1 MSRVIVL
8 FISLLCAMLPV
19 KVSAQVSTDVEQ
31 GRRYG
36 VLIEVD
42 RAAISGVCIMREK
55 DEQILG
61 AIVNEFGVTAFGF
74 SYKPKTGRV
83 RVVNVIPQLDRWYI
97 RHVLRRDIRAMMPCL
112 MAQQPDKEY
121 EYHNDKYKIRY
132 RFTPISATN

>member
-1 MSRVIVL
+1 MSRVITLIVTL
-8 FISLLCAMLPV
+8 LVALSLD
-19 KVSAQVSTDVEQ
+19 VSAQVSTCVEQ
-31 GRRYG
+31 SRRYG

-42 RAAISGVCIMREK
+42 RAAISGVCIMRES

-97 RHVLRRDIRAMMPCL
+97 RHVLRRDIRAMMPNL
-112 MAQQPDKEY
+112 MTQQLDKEY
-121 EYHNDKYKIRY
+121 EYYNDRYKIRY
-132 RFTPISATN
+132 RFMPMPETN

>member
-1 MSRVIVL
+1 
-8 FISLLCAMLPV
+8 
-19 KVSAQVSTDVEQ
+19 
-31 GRRYG
+31 
-36 VLIEVD
+36 
-42 RAAISGVCIMREK
+42 MREK

-74 SYKPKTGRV
+74 SYKPKIGRV

-132 RFTPISATN
+132 RFTPIYATN

>member
-1 MSRVIVL
+1 MSRVITLIVTL
-8 FISLLCAMLPV
+8 LVALSLD
-19 KVSAQVSTDVEQ
+19 VSAQVSTCVEQ
-31 GRRYG
+31 SRRYG

-42 RAAISGVCIMREK
+42 RAAISGVCIMRES

-97 RHVLRRDIRAMMPCL
+97 RHVLRRDIRAMMPNL
-112 MAQQPDKEY
+112 MAQQLDKEY
-121 EYHNDKYKIRY
+121 EYYNDRYKIRY
-132 RFTPISATN
+132 RFMPMPETN

>member
-1 MSRVIVL
+1 MSRVITLIVTL
-8 FISLLCAMLPV
+8 LVALSLD
-19 KVSAQVSTDVEQ
+19 VSAQMSTCVEQ
-31 GRRYG
+31 SRRYG

-42 RAAISGVCIMREK
+42 RAAISGVCIMRER

-97 RHVLRRDIRAMMPCL
+97 RHVLRRNIRAMMPNL
-112 MAQQPDKEY
+112 MAQQLDKEY
-121 EYHNDKYKIRY
+121 EYYNDRYKIRY
-132 RFTPISATN
+132 RFMPMPETN